1 MYVTLKANIYY
12 MKKIILSLLFLLS
25 IAPVKMLAQK
35 NIIDEVI
42 WVVGDESILR
52 SEVEEQKNRAQYD
65 GNPIQGDPYCVI
77 PEQLAIQKLFLHQA
91 ALDSVV
97 VSESTVMNQVEKQLN
112 FYVSQIG
119 SKEKVEEYF
128 HKTTLVLREELRDM
142 VRDQQVI
149 QQMQQKLV
157 GDIKSTPADVRRFY
171 NELPADSIPTITSQ
185 VELQIISFEPPVP
198 ITEINR
204 IKDRLR
210 DFTERINSG
219 SGDFSVLSR
228 LYSEDTES
236 AKRGGELGFMG
247 RGQLVPEFAQVA
259 FNLTDTKKVSRIVQT
274 EFGFHII
281 QLIEKRGDRINCRHI
296 LLKPKVSIE
305 EKEKAIHALDSIS
318 NLIRE
323 DKLTFEHA
331 VMNFSQ
337 DKNTAMNAGLMLNE
351 KTGTSKFEYQD
362 LPPEVAKAVYEMHV
376 GEVSKPFSMI
386 SKTSNKDVVAIVK
399 VKSKVEN
406 HKANLSDDYQML
418 KTFYEGKKKQEFL
431 TKWIIKKQ
439 KETYISI
446 DPAWQNCTF
455 QYPGWI
461 KK

>member
-1 MYVTLKANIYY
+1 

-25 IAPVKMLAQK
+25 IAPLKMLAQK

-171 NELPADSIPTITSQ
+171 NELPADSIPTVTAQ

-351 KTGTSKFEYQD
+351 KSGTSKFEYQE

-376 GEVSKPFSMI
+376 GEVSKPFTMI

-399 VKSKVEN
+399 VKSKVDN
-406 HKANLSDDYQML
+406 HKANLTDDYQML
-418 KTFYEGKKKQEFL
+418 KTFYESKKKQEFL
-431 TKWIIKKQ
+431 NKWIIKKQ

>member
-1 MYVTLKANIYY
+1 MYF
-12 MKKIILSLLFLLS
+12 MKKIIFSLLFLLS
-25 IAPVKMLAQK
+25 IAPLKMLAQK

-52 SEVEEQKNRAQYD
+52 SEVEEQKLRAQYE
-65 GNPIQGDPYCVI
+65 GTPIQGDPYCVI
-77 PEQLAIQKLFLHQA
+77 PEQIALQKLYLHQA

-97 VSESTVMNQVEKQLN
+97 VNESSVMNQVESRLN
-112 FYVSQIG
+112 YFISQIG
-119 SKEKVEEYF
+119 SKEKMEEYF
-128 HKTTLVLREELRDM
+128 HKNTLALREELRNM
-142 VRDQQVI
+142 VRDQQTI

-171 NELPADSIPTITSQ
+171 KELPPDSIPTVPAK
-185 VELQIISFEPPVP
+185 VELQIISVQPPVP
-198 ITEINR
+198 QEEITR

-210 DFTERINSG
+210 EFTERINSG
-219 SGDFSVLSR
+219 TSEFSVLAR
-228 LYSEDTES
+228 LYSDDTES

-247 RGQLVPEFAQVA
+247 RGQLVPEFSLVA
-259 FNLTDTKKVSRIVQT
+259 FNLLDTKKVSRIVQT
-274 EFGFHII
+274 EFGYHII

-296 LLKPKVSIE
+296 LLKPHVSIT

-331 VMNFSQ
+331 VLNFSQ

-351 KTGTSKFEYQD
+351 KSGTSKFEYQD
-362 LPPEVAKAVYEMHV
+362 LPPEVAKVVYGMNV
-376 GEVSKPFSMI
+376 GEVSKPFEMI
-386 SKTSNKDVVAIVK
+386 DKSTNKDVVTIVK
-399 VKSKVEN
+399 VKSKVDN
-406 HKANLSDDYQML
+406 HKANLTDDYQML
-418 KTFYEGKKKQEFL
+418 KTFYENKKKQEFL
-431 TKWIIKKQ
+431 NNWIVKKQ

-446 DPAWQNCTF
+446 DPAWQNCAF

>member
-1 MYVTLKANIYY
+1 MYF
-12 MKKIILSLLFLLS
+12 MKKIIFSLLFLLS
-25 IAPVKMLAQK
+25 IAPLKMLAQK
-35 NIIDEVI
+35 NIVDEVI
-42 WVVGDESILR
+42 WVIGDESILR
-52 SEVEEQKNRAQYD
+52 SQVEEQKLRAVAE
-65 GNPIQGDPYCVI
+65 NTPIQGDPYCVI
-77 PEQLAIQKLFLHQA
+77 PEQMAIQKLFLHQA

-97 VSESTVMNQVEKQLN
+97 VSESTVMNQVESRLSY
-112 FYVSQIG
+112 FIAQIG
-119 SKEKVEEYF
+119 SKEKMEEYF
-128 HKTTLVLREELRDM
+128 HKSTLDLREDLREM
-142 VRDQQVI
+142 IREQQII

-157 GDIKSTPADVRRFY
+157 GDLKSTPSDVRRYF
-171 NELPADSIPTITSQ
+171 NELPADSIPTIPSQ
-185 VELQIISFEPPVP
+185 VELQITSFEPPVP
-198 ITEINR
+198 IEEVNR

-210 DFTERINSG
+210 DFTERINAG
-219 SGDFSVLSR
+219 TGDFSVLAR

-259 FNLTDTKKVSRIVQT
+259 FNLLDTKKVSRIVQT

-296 LLKPKVSIE
+296 LLKPKVSLE
-305 EKEKAIHALDSIS
+305 EQSKAVHNLDSIS

-323 DKLTFEHA
+323 SKITFEQA
-331 VMNFSQ
+331 VMAFSQ

-351 KTGTSKFEYQD
+351 KSGNSKFEYQD
-362 LPPEVAKAVYEMHV
+362 LPPEVAKVVYEMHV
-376 GEVSKPFSMI
+376 GEVSKPFTMI
-386 SKTSNKDVVAIVK
+386 NKASNKEVVAIVK
-399 VKSKVEN
+399 VKSKVDN

-418 KTFYEGKKKQEFL
+418 KTYYEAKKKQEFL
-431 TKWIIKKQ
+431 NKWIVKKQ